1 VCSSDLTSAVYSSSS
16 ACCSYPKDKRAK
28 LEHLRRLYNENEY
41 VGKLRIE
48 EAKHKN
54 IIGLNLAEVD
64 SPVSNCELQEAINQ
78 LRNRKSL
85 G

>member
-1 VCSSDLTSAVYSSSS
+1 
-16 ACCSYPKDKRAK
+16 
-28 LEHLRRLYNENEY
+28 LYNENGY